1 MSLRLIR
8 ASVIVTVL
16 SLASMAANFLLQVLL
31 ATLFGADKTTD
42 AYLAAATIP
51 TLANTVFLTAMN
63 ITFIPVFIEY
73 ENKANSE
80 EAWKVVNSFIV
91 IVLVALTALCL
102 VGSLFSAELILLI
115 APGLGRDAAALSLA
129 AELQRIQL
137 PAMIFMAWGG
147 LLAGLFYARQSFVI
161 PTLGPLLTHLVALGV
176 AWILVKPAGIHG
188 VAVAV
193 LIGNIVQVIFLLLCL
208 RQQFQVQL
216 RFDFTHPGVR
226 QIAWLML
233 PWLLGA
239 MIYKANPLVDRFIAS
254 YFSAGAI
261 TILGYAY
268 GLVQVAVFASSK
280 GASLA
285 VFPLMSRM
293 VNTNQRNQLP
303 SVIDNGLRLVISA
316 LVPLLVLLFLLGDKV
331 VAVVLQRG
339 AFSPEDARLTSLALM
354 GYSGSIVALSAGNI
368 LSYVYY
374 ALQDTKTP
382 ALVGSVGMALN
393 LALAWWWRIPLG
405 FLAPA
410 VSFSVMTLFN
420 LLLLGYILRRR
431 LGQVVMP
438 GFWTFCSQMFLIG
451 GVMAGVVWLTGQSAI
466 VVPMVAHWP
475 VFWQLVYQ
483 STIGL
488 ACYLLAWSLLN
499 RALVGQVWHR
509 LTVRISA

>member
-16 SLASMAANFLLQVLL
+16 SLASMGANFLLQVLL
-31 ATLFGADKTTD
+31 ATLFGADTATD

-91 IVLVALTALCL
+91 IVLVGLTSLCL
-102 VGSLFSAELILLI
+102 LGSLFSEELILLI

-161 PTLGPLLTHLVALGV
+161 PTLGPLLTHGVALGV
-176 AWILVKPAGIHG
+176 AWLLVKPAGIHG
-188 VAVAV
+188 VAVGV
-193 LIGNIVQVIFLLLCL
+193 LVGNIAQVIFLLLCL
-208 RQQFQVQL
+208 RARFPVQL
-216 RFDFTHPGVR
+216 RFDFAHPGVR
-226 QIAWLML
+226 QIGWLML

-268 GLVQVAVFASSK
+268 ALVQVAVFASSK

-285 VFPLMSRM
+285 VFPMMSKLA
-293 VNTNQRNQLP
+293 NTPQQAQLP
-303 SVIDNGLRLVISA
+303 AVIDNGLRLVISA
-316 LVPLLVLLFLLGDKV
+316 LVPLMVLLFLLGDEV
-331 VAVVLQRG
+331 VAILLQRG
-339 AFSPEDARLTSLALM
+339 AFSAEDARLTSLALL

-382 ALVGSVGMALN
+382 AIVGIVGMMLN
-393 LALAWWWRIPLG
+393 LGLAWWWRTLFG
-405 FLAPA
+405 FLSPA
-410 VSFSVMTLFN
+410 VSFSVMALFN
-420 LLLLGYILRRR
+420 LLILAIILRRR

-438 GFWTFCSQMFLIG
+438 GFWVFCSQMLLLG
-451 GVMAGVVWLTGQSAI
+451 GIMAGVVWLASQSSVA
-466 VVPMVAHWP
+466 VPMVARWP
-475 VFWQLVYQ
+475 AFWQLVYQ
-483 STIGL
+483 TALGL
-488 ACYLLAWSLLN
+488 AFYVLGWSLLN
-499 RALVGQVWHR
+499 RVLVEQVWQR
-509 LTVRISA
+509 LTVRMSA

>member
-16 SLASMAANFLLQVLL
+16 SLAGMGANFAPGAL
-31 ATLFGADKTTD
+31 ATLFGADRATD

-91 IVLVALTALCL
+91 IVLAALTALCL
-102 VGSLFSAELILLI
+102 VGSLFSESLILLI

-161 PTLGPLLTHLVALGV
+161 PTLGPLLANLITLGV
-176 AWILVKPAGIHG
+176 AWVLVKPAGIHG
-188 VAVAV
+188 VAVGV
-193 LIGNIVQVIFLLLCL
+193 LVGNIVQVIFLLFYL
-208 RQQFQVQL
+208 RTQFQGPW

-226 QIAWLML
+226 QIGWLMI

-280 GASLA
+280 GASLV
-285 VFPLMSRM
+285 VFPLMSKL
-293 VNTNQRNQLP
+293 VNTHQQSQLP
-303 SVIDNGLRLVISA
+303 TVIDNGLRLVISA
-316 LVPLLVLLFLLGDKV
+316 LVPLMVLLFLVGDQV

-339 AFSPEDARLTSLALM
+339 AFSADDTHQTTLALV
-354 GYSGSIVALSAGNI
+354 GYSGSIVALAAGNI
-368 LSYVYY
+368 LTYVYY
-374 ALQDTKTP
+374 ALQDTRTP
-382 ALVGSVGMALN
+382 AIVGSVGMALN
-393 LALAWWWRIPLG
+393 LALALWWRPSLG
-405 FLAPA
+405 FVAPA
-410 VSFSVMTLFN
+410 VSYSVMTLFN
-420 LLLLGYILRRR
+420 LFVFGFILRRR
-431 LGQVVMP
+431 LGQVVRP
-438 GFWTFCSQMFLIG
+438 GFWTFCSQMLLIG
-451 GVMAGVVWLTGQSAI
+451 GIMAGAVWLTRQSAN
-466 VVPMVAHWP
+466 VVPIMARWQA
-475 VFWQLVYQ
+475 FWQLAYQ
-483 STIGL
+483 STMGL
-488 ACYLLAWSLLN
+488 ACWWPG
-499 RALVGQVWHR
+499 VC
-509 LTVRISA
+509 